1 MHTPSAGDEV
11 YAREILKAIPDLSLL
26 WLPIVNS
33 IAESGFFRLTPW
45 AAVRAGDGVR
55 IVRAKVSVNGGE
67 QLDELLEYPD
77 ATRDGPMPAPD
88 EDDQIFSR
96 VANAYDQD
104 LMHDARL
111 FVVGTGGAAA
121 FLEDAARAGIEQFVL
136 VDPDVVTLSNIA
148 TQQVYRRDIG
158 RKKVDCIAER
168 LRDINPRVVVRT
180 FAAVIDD
187 LTDNEIADLCYAPLS
202 GRESKRSVLCGF
214 TDAFAAQARVNL
226 LGLQLGVPTV
236 CAQVYFEGRGAE
248 VTFTYPGV
256 TPACHRCILSSR
268 YRFLLDQQ
276 KSNPV
281 TSHGTP
287 IFATGRLNAI
297 KGFIV
302 LALLHHGSTHP
313 RWGGL
318 LARIANRNLV
328 QIRLDPDIQTTVG
341 LTVFDK
347 VLTGA
352 DQSRLLFD
360 EAVWLPQDPESPK
373 YGYPACPDCGG
384 GGDLDSL
391 VGTIG
396 DTQSRLAAMDPRA
409 VCISAFFAKPATD
422 SAGGIVRVVQC
433 VTIGSKNPS

>member
-1 MHTPSAGDEV
+1 
-11 YAREILKAIPDLSLL
+11 
-26 WLPIVNS
+26 
-33 IAESGFFRLTPW
+33 
-45 AAVRAGDGVR
+45 VRAGNGVR
-55 IVRAKVSVNGGE
+55 IVRAKVSVNGGD
-67 QLDELLEYPD
+67 QLDELLEYAD
-77 ATRDGPMPAPD
+77 AAKVGPRPARN
-88 EDDQIFSR
+88 EYDQTFSR
-96 VANAYDQD
+96 VVDAYDLD
-104 LMHDARL
+104 LMHGARL
-111 FVVGTGGAAA
+111 VVVGTGGAAA

-136 VDPDVVTLSNIA
+136 IDPDVVTPSNIA
-148 TQQVYRRDIG
+148 TQQAYRRDIG

-168 LRDINPRVVVRT
+168 LRDIKPRVIVRT

-187 LTDNEIADLCYAPLS
+187 LTDNEIAALCSARLS

-236 CAQVYFEGRGAE
+236 CAQVYLEGRGAE

-256 TPACHRCILSSR
+256 TPACHRCVLSSR
-268 YRFLLDQQ
+268 YLFFLDQQ

-341 LTVFDK
+341 LKIFDRVF
-347 VLTGA
+347 TGA
-352 DQSRLLFD
+352 DQDRLLFD
-360 EAVWLPQDPESPK
+360 EAVWLPQNPESPR

-384 GGDLDSL
+384 VGDLDSL
-391 VGTIG
+391 IGTIG
-396 DTQSRLAAMDPRA
+396 DTQRRLTEMQRG
-409 VCISAFFAKPATD
+409 TD
-422 SAGGIVRVVQC
+422 AEVRHEA
-433 VTIGSKNPS
+433 IH